1 MTSPIDEEKINR
13 LKRIANEIRKDVIT
27 MVYRAGSGHVGGS
40 LSAVEIVTALYFHKM
55 VHDPSNP
62 FWKERDKFILS
73 KGHAAPLLYAVL
85 ARCGYFP
92 KEELFTLRMLNS
104 RLQGH
109 PSMGSPPG
117 VEVSSGSLGQ
127 GLSIAAGIALAA
139 KLDKLRSRIYV
150 LLGDGEMQEGQV
162 WEAANAI
169 AHHKIDNLCAI
180 IDKNRY
186 QLDGKV
192 EDIMSIDPLEEKF
205 RSFRWNVFMIDGHN
219 FKEIIHSL
227 DEAEKVRG
235 IPTVIIANTIKGK
248 GAKVFENNNK
258 FHGTPPTEEEYI
270 QAMKE
275 LEEEQ
280 WGN

>member
-1 MTSPIDEEKINR
+1 MNNPIDEEKINR
-13 LKRIANEIRKDVIT
+13 LRQIAKEIRKDVIT
-27 MVYRAGSGHVGGS
+27 MIYRAGSGHVGGS
-40 LSAVEIVTALYFHKM
+40 LSAVEILTTLYFHKM

-62 FWKERDKFILS
+62 NWSERDKFVLS

-92 KEELFTLRMLNS
+92 KDELFTLRMLNS

-109 PSMGSPPG
+109 PCMGSPPG
-117 VEVSSGSLGQ
+117 VEVPAGSLGQ

-139 KLDKLRSRIYV
+139 KLDRMRTRVYV

-169 AHHKIDNLCAI
+169 AHHRIDNLCAI
-180 IDKNRY
+180 VDKNRY
-186 QLDGKV
+186 QLDGRV
-192 EDIMSIDPLEEKF
+192 EEIMNIDPLEEKF
-205 RSFRWNVFMIDGHN
+205 RSFRWNVFTIDGHN

-227 DEAEKVRG
+227 NEAERIQG
-235 IPTVIIANTIKGK
+235 IPTAIIANTIKGK
-248 GAKVFENNNK
+248 GAKIFENNNR
-258 FHGTPPTEEEYI
+258 FHGTAPTEEEYL
-270 QAMKE
+270 QAMRE

-280 WGN
+280 

>member
-1 MTSPIDEEKINR
+1 MNNPIDEEKINR
-13 LKRIANEIRKDVIT
+13 LRQIAKEIRKDVIT
-27 MVYRAGSGHVGGS
+27 MIYRAGSGHVGGS
-40 LSAVEIVTALYFHKM
+40 LSAVEILTTLYFHKM

-62 FWKERDKFILS
+62 NWSERDKFVLS

-92 KEELFTLRMLNS
+92 KDEIFTLRMLNS

-117 VEVSSGSLGQ
+117 VEVPAGSLGQ

-139 KLDKLRSRIYV
+139 KLDRMRTRVYV

-169 AHHKIDNLCAI
+169 AHYRIDNLCAVV
-180 IDKNRY
+180 DKNMY
-186 QLDGKV
+186 QLDGRV
-192 EDIMSIDPLEEKF
+192 EEVMNIDPLEEKF
-205 RSFRWNVFMIDGHN
+205 RSFRWNVFTIDGHN

-227 DEAEKVRG
+227 DEAERIQG
-235 IPTVIIANTIKGK
+235 TPTAIIANTIKGK
-248 GAKVFENNNK
+248 GAKIFENNNR
-258 FHGTPPTEEEYI
+258 FHGTAPTEEEYL
-270 QAMKE
+270 QAMRE
-275 LEEEQ
+275 LEEDQ
-280 WGN
+280 